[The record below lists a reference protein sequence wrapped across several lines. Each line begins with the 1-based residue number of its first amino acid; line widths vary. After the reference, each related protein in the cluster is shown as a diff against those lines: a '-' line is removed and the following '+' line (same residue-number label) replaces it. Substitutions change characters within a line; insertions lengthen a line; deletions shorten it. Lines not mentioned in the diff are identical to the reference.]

1 MSKEATSV
9 SSMRTV
15 RTFLKVGTCS
25 EALCN
30 VLNRAF
36 NDPLPHEEHAA
47 MPLAG
52 GIMQHGY
59 QCGLL
64 WGAALA
70 AGAQAY
76 RLHGPGPQAETVA
89 IVAAQRLVDSF
100 RSRNIHI
107 NCLELT
113 DTQWQEAMQVVRY
126 FIKGGTI
133 RCLRMA
139 GRYSVAAFTELNTV
153 LSEKPLEPPSGPV
166 SCAAVVAKK
175 MGVSDLHAVM
185 AAGFAGG
192 IGLCGGACG
201 ALGAAI
207 WARGINSSKDATE
220 KLAFHNPKAEGVVE
234 RFLKCTDYSFEC
246 SEIVGRKFEDVHDHA
261 EYVRNGGCSE
271 LIDEL
276 AAE

>member
-1 MSKEATSV
+1 MSKQATSV
-9 SSMRTV
+9 SSIGTV

-25 EALCN
+25 EALCH

-36 NDPLPHEEHAA
+36 DQPLTHEEHAA

-59 QCGLL
+59 QCGLI

-76 RLHGPGPQAETVA
+76 RLHGPGPRAETVA
-89 IVAAQRLVDSF
+89 IVAAQRLVEAF
-100 RSRNIHI
+100 RSRNNHI

-133 RCLRMA
+133 RCFRMA
-139 GRYSVAAFTELNTV
+139 GRYSVAAFTELKTV
-153 LSEKPLEPPSGPV
+153 LSEEPLESPSGPV
-166 SCAAVVAKK
+166 SCTAVVAKK

-207 WARGINSSKDATE
+207 WLRGINGNKDAKE
-220 KLAFHNPKAEGVVE
+220 KLDFHNPKAVDVVE
-234 RFLKCTDYSFEC
+234 KFLKCTDYTFEC
-246 SEIVGRKFEDVHDHA
+246 SAIVGRRFENVHDHA

-271 LIDEL
+271 LINEL